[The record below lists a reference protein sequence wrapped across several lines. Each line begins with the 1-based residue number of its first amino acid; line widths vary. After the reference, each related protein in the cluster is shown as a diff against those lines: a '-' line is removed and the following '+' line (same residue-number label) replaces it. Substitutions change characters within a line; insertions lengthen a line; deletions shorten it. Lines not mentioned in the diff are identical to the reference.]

1 MAIFQFEVSNGGAGY
16 TSPDLFQLSGLP
28 SSSSPRRWRN
38 RAFIWPELCCC
49 FRWVDVCIILFS
61 SFFLPPLPF
70 ELPCTYPRGE
80 SCMELP
86 FMMHLGEKGFYP
98 FLCLC
103 HLLVRDRVEKGRSWF
118 SLSSSLCI
126 FLLPLIHHF
135 WATPVTNPAWG
146 WVASFLFCGKLCPI
160 LVLWWIVLK
169 RVVLGFP
176 DEPAPS
182 HFMSSFSNGESYLLL
197 PPFAVSNGNIFRV
210 WAQKSH
216 SCFVLTSSV

>member
-61 SFFLPPLPF
+61 SFFLPPLLF

-103 HLLVRDRVEKGRSWF
+103 HLLVRDRVEKG
-118 SLSSSLCI
+118 LY
-126 FLLPLIHHF
+126 
-135 WATPVTNPAWG
+135 
-146 WVASFLFCGKLCPI
+146 
-160 LVLWWIVLK
+160 
-169 RVVLGFP
+169 LGFP
-176 DEPAPS
+176 SRAPS
-182 HFMSSFSNGESYLLL
+182 VSFFSLWFTIFELLL
-197 PPFAVSNGNIFRV
+197 WRILHGVGLPLFYFVES
-210 WAQKSH
+210 
-216 SCFVLTSSV
+216 FVLF